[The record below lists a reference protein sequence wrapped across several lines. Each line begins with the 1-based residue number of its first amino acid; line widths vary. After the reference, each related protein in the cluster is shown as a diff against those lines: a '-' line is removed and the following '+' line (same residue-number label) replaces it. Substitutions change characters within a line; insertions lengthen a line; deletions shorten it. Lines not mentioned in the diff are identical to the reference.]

1 MHHWR
6 KYRRIYHW
14 PYLEKYW
21 SRSYI
26 NKIYLRKRLIF
37 LEHYPISDDQV
48 PKKWQQYARSQ
59 RVWFPFLSWFI
70 NLRLSHFGYDY
81 RHICSGSYSHADI
94 NILRL
99 RRECY
104 VEVYMIGWVIKAIT
118 ERNKMQWDKIWRKSK
133 GSAKSEYYMWI
144 YITSAKNF
152 INSKITVHR
161 VRFIKIM

>member
-1 MHHWR
+1 MHNRR

-26 NKIYLRKRLIF
+26 NKIHLRKRLIF
-37 LEHYPISDDQV
+37 LEHYPICDDQV

-70 NLRLSHFGYDY
+70 KLRLSHFGYDY

-104 VEVYMIGWVIKAIT
+104 VEVYMIRWVIKAIT
-118 ERNKMQWDKIWRKSK
+118 EGNKIQLDKIWRRVKVQRK
-133 GSAKSEYYMWI
+133 ANIICW
-144 YITSAKNF
+144 F
-152 INSKITVHR
+152 ILQVPRT
-161 VRFIKIM
+161 